1 MIKIE
6 HLEIF
11 KLLNDS
17 LVSKL
22 VTKIWVEV
30 NDLSSGQYSTNKNIK
45 FKTSMLRSD
54 LALHKSCCK
63 RYNNC

>member
-1 MIKIE
+1 MIKME
-6 HLEIF
+6 HSEIF
-11 KLLNDS
+11 KLLNDL

-54 LALHKSCCK
+54 LALHKGCK
-63 RYNNC
+63 RGDNC